1 MKIPDEVL
9 AAYVDGELEGVE
21 RVRVEQA
28 IAQDAQLALRVAQQ
42 RALRERLRGAFDSV
56 LQEAVPQRLAQAAKL
71 GAPSGPAQ
79 VIDLARV
86 RADRAR
92 RGSGQRQLNT
102 RRYTIAACLV
112 VGLTVGVLIQRLAA
126 PPSALTEFHDGSLLA
141 RGALAHA
148 LDEQLASTGP
158 AGAQV
163 HIGVTFR
170 ARSGNYCRTFAL
182 SGNRALA
189 GLACRDQD
197 QWQVLNLIAA
207 ESASAGGNGQN
218 MRMASSNLPPAL
230 MQAVNERI
238 SGEPLNAAAEAKA
251 RNNDWH

>member
-9 AAYVDGELEGVE
+9 AAYVDGELDGTE

-28 IAQDAQLALRVAQQ
+28 IAQDAQLAQRVAQQ
-42 RALRERLRGAFDSV
+42 RALRERLRAAFNGV
-56 LQEAVPQRLAQAAKL
+56 LQEAVPQRLAQAARL

-79 VIDLARV
+79 VIDLARI

-92 RGSGQRQLNT
+92 RGGGQRQVKT

-112 VGLTVGVLIQRLAA
+112 VGLMAGVLIQRLAA
-126 PPSALTEFHDGSLLA
+126 PGALTEFHDGSLLA
-141 RGALAHA
+141 HGALAHA
-148 LDEQLASTGP
+148 LNEQLAST
-158 AGAQV
+158 ASSGAQV
-163 HIGVTFR
+163 RIGVTFR

-182 SGNRALA
+182 SGSRALA
-189 GLACRDQD
+189 GLACRDQEH
-197 QWQVLNLIAA
+197 WQVLNLVAA
-207 ESASAGGNGQN
+207 EAASAGGNGQN

-230 MQAVNERI
+230 LQAVNERI

-251 RNNDWH
+251 RNNGWR

>member
-9 AAYVDGELEGVE
+9 AAYVDGELEGAE

-126 PPSALTEFHDGSLLA
+126 PSALTEFHDGSLLA
-141 RGALAHA
+141 RGALANA

-158 AGAQV
+158 AS
-163 HIGVTFR
+163 
-170 ARSGNYCRTFAL
+170 ARLPL
-182 SGNRALA
+182 S
-189 GLACRDQD
+189 
-197 QWQVLNLIAA
+197 
-207 ESASAGGNGQN
+207 
-218 MRMASSNLPPAL
+218 
-230 MQAVNERI
+230 
-238 SGEPLNAAAEAKA
+238 AKV
-251 RNNDWH
+251 RQ